1 MNQEEISKET
11 RVEAQ
16 QRFYGVCEQILWA
29 LLDTISQP
37 GADLNELFQQKREEM
52 IREVLAQA
60 DRVLEDQ
67 TLRGRT
73 ILASGEKWKSLWK
86 ECEKIRKEDAR

>member
-1 MNQEEISKET
+1 M
-11 RVEAQ
+11 
-16 QRFYGVCEQILWA
+16 
-29 LLDTISQP
+29 
-37 GADLNELFQQKREEM
+37 NELFQQKREEM